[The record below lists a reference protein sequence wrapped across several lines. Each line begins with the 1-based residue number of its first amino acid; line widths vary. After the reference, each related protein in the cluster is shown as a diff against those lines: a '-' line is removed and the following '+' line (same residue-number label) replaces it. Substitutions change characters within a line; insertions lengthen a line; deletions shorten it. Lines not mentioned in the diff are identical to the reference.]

1 MTQLQPPCHNDAI
14 MHVVV
19 CAPLRRRA
27 DRGREMRA
35 LLQRIRPHGGKAA
48 ERVKQGR
55 PNDRSA

>member
-1 MTQLQPPCHNDAI
+1 MAD
-14 MHVVV
+14 MKKVVV

-27 DRGREMRA
+27 DRAKTMRT
-35 LLQRIRPHGGKAA
+35 LLQRARPHGGNTG